1 VGGGG
6 WGGAWGGGG
15 VVKAGGC
22 CWVGLGP
29 TAAVPA
35 PPPDMRQVW
44 KAVSKPATKARRW
57 SSNAAVGGVTV
68 SERKGRRR

>member
-1 VGGGG
+1 
-6 WGGAWGGGG
+6 
-15 VVKAGGC
+15 
-22 CWVGLGP
+22 
-29 TAAVPA
+29 
-35 PPPDMRQVW
+35 MRQVW